1 MRLVTSKSSAKRRQ
15 APGGSK
21 STVSSAHDSAGRAFS
36 LTRDAAEAFFEADVT
51 GEQRLDFDEFLS
63 WLWLTLRVRFA
74 HRNEGFARRVNDWL
88 LTLDA
93 PPPPAMPEPET
104 PTAKGKGKKK

>member
-1 MRLVTSKSSAKRRQ
+1 MGVVHGL
-15 APGGSK
+15 GDLF
-21 STVSSAHDSAGRAFS
+21 DSADISDEVARTLF
-36 LTRDAAEAFFEADVT
+36 RRVEAEETHQFDDEGVESE
-51 GEQRLDFDEFLS
+51 GVIDFDEFLS
-63 WLWLTLRVRFA
+63 WLYLTLRVRFA